1 MNLSD
6 YLHATAQ
13 PYSSLQRK
21 LQINH
26 LWWLTRS
33 LAFNMQA
40 QTQSNWC
47 WAATSTSVSHFY
59 WWASPWTQCKVANGE
74 LNLTTCCQS
83 PVPSACNVPW
93 YLDRALTRTH
103 NFVSIVSGTVGF
115 DQVKAEIDAGRPV
128 GARIGWSGGGGHF
141 VAIYG
146 YTQVLGVLDYFDID
160 DPIYGK
166 SHISVSDFT
175 NNYQGSG
182 SWTHT
187 YFTKS
192 YIGFMILNPLLLADE
207 ILQHIWEARPLLGVK
222 AGLPPAEILST
233 QDRTL
238 GLAHPIFTLTLHDLT
253 TEHAAPA
260 QTGVRVME
268 FSAETPQA
276 FYDLADAHTG
286 AVQQMSATS
295 PYLQLLPRALAAVS
309 GLQRGETRYNLRLLR
324 VPALNF
330 EALWL
335 HAGEGEEDQ
344 VIPLRAFHG
353 FAEFHPVP
361 YHEAIEKLRH
371 AAQSLGRQ
379 DDAIGA

>member
-1 MNLSD
+1 VLN
-6 YLHATAQ
+6 
-13 PYSSLQRK
+13 
-21 LQINH
+21 
-26 LWWLTRS
+26 
-33 LAFNMQA
+33 
-40 QTQSNWC
+40 
-47 WAATSTSVSHFY
+47 
-59 WWASPWTQCKVANGE
+59 CKKRRRGGR
-74 LNLTTCCQS
+74 
-83 PVPSACNVPW
+83 CN
-93 YLDRALTRTH
+93 TG
-103 NFVSIVSGTVGF
+103 N
-115 DQVKAEIDAGRPV
+115 
-128 GARIGWSGGGGHF
+128 
-141 VAIYG
+141 
-146 YTQVLGVLDYFDID
+146 
-160 DPIYGK
+160 
-166 SHISVSDFT
+166 ISVSDFT

-222 AGLPPAEILST
+222 AGLPPAETLST

-324 VPALNF
+324 APALNF

-353 FAEFHPVP
+353 FAEFHSVP

-371 AAQSLGRQ
+371 AAQLLGRQ
-379 DDAIGA
+379 DDTIGA